1 MGGEGSG
8 RGWHHVVR
16 TCCCCSSAGGAS
28 ASAVLHGVA
37 ASTRSVKVSQIPM
50 VVRSEAAAD
59 LRLSVCRGLSDWF
72 DVMGR
77 TVRMAFPV
85 AFEK

>member
-1 MGGEGSG
+1 MGGESFG

-16 TCCCCSSAGGAS
+16 TCCCSSAGGAS

-50 VVRSEAAAD
+50 VARSVAAAD

-72 DVMGR
+72 DVMGPNSEDSVSR
-77 TVRMAFPV
+77 SF
-85 AFEK
+85 